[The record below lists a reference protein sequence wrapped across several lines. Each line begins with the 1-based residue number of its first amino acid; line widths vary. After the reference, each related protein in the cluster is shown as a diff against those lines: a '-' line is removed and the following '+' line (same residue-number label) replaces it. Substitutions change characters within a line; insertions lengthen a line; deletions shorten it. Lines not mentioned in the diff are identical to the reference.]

1 MGRHLGDDSNF
12 ETKASSLEL
21 IRRHGLKIYDEP
33 ARFQQLSSRFSSGQ
47 QWHED
52 DYRLW
57 WKHWTETL
65 IQAFVVKG
73 NFAPY
78 TATSLFGYS
87 KSSYTPDPTPNLNEE
102 DKNEIINHF

>member
-52 DYRLW
+52 DYRL
-57 WKHWTETL
+57 
-65 IQAFVVKG
+65 
-73 NFAPY
+73 
-78 TATSLFGYS
+78 
-87 KSSYTPDPTPNLNEE
+87 
-102 DKNEIINHF
+102 